1 MDSKHSKSLC
11 QKVKVAILNN
21 LLIILIVTG
30 VSIGI
35 ALGLG
40 LRTDPAWTPI
50 EKRKIFYLRFPGDI
64 LMSMLKM
71 LILPL
76 IISSIITSLGG
87 LDLRS
92 SGKMGVRTII
102 YFLTTT
108 FAAVVLGIILVLAIQ
123 PGHRGKSK
131 NEIERAGKS
140 TNTEPLDAL
149 FDLIRSCFPE
159 NIVSACFEKPTTV
172 INIEKVQIT
181 TASPMTTNT
190 AMNISNMST
199 PMSTVTATSIGT
211 ATATMAD
218 NVSNFTAYTTTTIGT
233 STGTVMKYLE
243 IESPKVTTA
252 DGMNVLGI
260 IVFSIFFGVV
270 LAKMGKEGKPL
281 LDFFTSL
288 YTATMILIRLV
299 IWFSPVGIMFLIAS
313 KLVEMKD
320 ISAIFMQIGFYCLTV
335 LVGLAIH
342 GLIVLPMLYLI
353 FVRKNPYRFMYNM
366 LKALL
371 TAWGTASSSATV
383 TMECL
388 EYNNKVDIRVAKL
401 VAPVGST
408 VNMDGTALYEAVAA
422 IFIAQVNNI
431 SFNIGQ
437 VITVS
442 LTATAA
448 AIGAAGIPEAG
459 LVTMAIVLTAVN
471 LPVEDI
477 TLIIAIDWLLDRFRT
492 TVNVL
497 GDAIGAG
504 IVEKLSID
512 DLRKMD
518 EDETN
523 TAISSTDNDSNIPIQ
538 NGIIKTEN
546 DVIDPVPSVP
556 MASTNF

>member
-1 MDSKHSKSLC
+1 MAVDNLGESVERPTKC
-11 QKVKVAILNN
+11 QKVKATMLTH
-21 LLIILIVTG
+21 LLIMLIVTG
-30 VSIGI
+30 VIIGI
-35 ALGLG
+35 AVGLG
-40 LRTDPAWTPI
+40 LRTDPAWKPI
-50 EKRKIFYLRFPGDI
+50 EKRKIFYLRFPGDL
-64 LMSMLKM
+64 LMSMLRM

-92 SGKMGVRTII
+92 SGRMGLRTIV
-102 YFLTTT
+102 YFFTTT
-108 FAAVVLGIILVLAIQ
+108 LAAVVLGIILVLSIQ

-131 NEIERAGKS
+131 DEIERAGKAKNS
-140 TNTEPLDAL
+140 EPLDAL

-159 NIVSACFEKPTTV
+159 NILSACFEKPTTV
-172 INIEKVQIT
+172 INIEKVQLS

-190 AMNISNMST
+190 
-199 PMSTVTATSIGT
+199 
-211 ATATMAD
+211 TM
-218 NVSNFTAYTTTTIGT
+218 NVSNMTTHITTLISATTNTTIGT
-233 STGTVMKYLE
+233 TTTMTEKVSNLTAYIKPTISTST
-243 IESPKVTTA
+243 
-252 DGMNVLGI
+252 
-260 IVFSIFFGVV
+260 VV
-270 LAKMGKEGKPL
+270 LAKMGKDGKPL

-299 IWFSPVGIMFLIAS
+299 IWFSPVGILFLIAS
-313 KLVEMKD
+313 KLVEMQD

-342 GLIVLPMLYLI
+342 GLIILPMLYLI
-353 FVRKNPYRFMYNM
+353 IVRKNPYRFIYNM

-371 TAWGTASSSATV
+371 TAWGTASSSATLPV

-431 SFNIGQ
+431 SLDIGQ

-471 LPVEDI
+471 LPIEDI

-492 TVNVL
+492 TINVL

-504 IVEKLSID
+504 IVEKLSRD

-518 EDETN
+518 EYETN
-523 TAISSTDNDSNIPIQ
+523 LDTDHDVVIPIENENIITNSHTDNAATVRVENGTIRLENKEICKMPIVTLDS
-538 NGIIKTEN
+538 T
-546 DVIDPVPSVP
+546 
-556 MASTNF
+556 ML

>member
-1 MDSKHSKSLC
+1 MDSKNSKSIC
-11 QKVKVAILNN
+11 RKVKIAILNH

-30 VSIGI
+30 VTIGI

-40 LRTDPAWTPI
+40 LRTDPAWKPV
-50 EKRKIFYLRFPGDI
+50 EKRKIFYLRFPGDL

-87 LDLRS
+87 LNIRS

-172 INIEKVQIT
+172 INIEKVPIS
-181 TASPMTTNT
+181 TASPMTTN
-190 AMNISNMST
+190 MGM
-199 PMSTVTATSIGT
+199 
-211 ATATMAD
+211 
-218 NVSNFTAYTTTTIGT
+218 NVSNITTHISITTATTVGTSSATMVGNVSNLTAFTTTIGT
-233 STGTVMKYLE
+233 STGAVMNYVE
-243 IESPKVTTA
+243 IESPKVKTA

-260 IVFSIFFGVV
+260 IVFCIFFGVV
-270 LAKMGKEGKPL
+270 LAKMGNDGKPL

-313 KLVEMKD
+313 KLVEMQD

-353 FVRKNPYRFMYNM
+353 IVRKNPYRFMYNM

-371 TAWGTASSSATV
+371 TAWGTASSSATLPV

-388 EYNNKVDIRVAKL
+388 EYNNKVDLRVAKL

-459 LVTMAIVLTAVN
+459 LVTMAIVLTSVN

-518 EDETN
+518 EIESNTDTDITDEAST
-523 TAISSTDNDSNIPIQ
+523 ISMKNDT
-538 NGIIKTEN
+538 IKTEN
-546 DVIDPVPSVP
+546 GIYTVPIIP
-556 MASTNF
+556 LGSTKL